1 MIEYIMPIVQGII
14 LLTVIVLTICVLYI
28 SRRRV
33 PMAREVPQ
41 VPQVPET
48 PSN

>member
-1 MIEYIMPIVQGII
+1 MIEFIMPIVQGII
-14 LLTVIVLTICVLYI
+14 LLTVIVLTSYVVYI

-33 PMAREVPQ
+33 PMARQ

-48 PSN
+48 QAPRN